1 MKNCVYHVVYGI
13 MVAIILIMIGSAAFR
28 FEGPSIVE
36 ESFDESIDFSA
47 GWLLDNGKTVDLSK
61 IHEMSD
67 LEVYKVFSVYHDVP
81 TDVKEGQYLC
91 FRSKN
96 VFFSVY
102 MDGKLIYEPY
112 VPENRVYTKSPGTRW
127 NYVPISVDD
136 AGKQIEIRISKV
148 YETGS
153 SKIDN
158 LYIAQPARAIMDV
171 IEGKMVA
178 FITCILTLFVGILLM
193 VVDVPINMGSQKNHE
208 LLYLGL
214 FSVSVAM
221 WCLAETH
228 LLQFY
233 LGDSRMMQLVSC
245 CSLMLISIPMTL
257 YIDAAFGF
265 RKRAVVAVMVAFS
278 FLSFVAAMILHFT
291 KVADVHETLHF
302 SHVVLIV
309 SASVLFYAIIRNAFV
324 MGKNATRNA
333 YRILRGVGLSSMSIA
348 TVIDIYRYY
357 VGTSSD
363 TAMFVR
369 IGLLIFIICF
379 GTSSL
384 EKTINA
390 VKLGVQTELVSQLA
404 YRDGLTRIGN
414 RTAFEEHLIE
424 LEEEKDNLSSV
435 GIIMFDVNDL
445 KYVNDSFGHQM
456 GDDMLVVSAKL
467 IEQAFGPIRSDC
479 YRIGGDEFAVILFGD
494 NVVERYERGAM
505 NFRNLIEEYNA
516 NPGKDFRISIA
527 HGFAQYNVEQQG
539 KRLMTIMQQADL
551 AMYENK
557 KKIKESQKPPH
568 EYYQTSVLCAEELL

>member
-61 IHEMSD
+61 LHEMSD

-96 VFFSVY
+96 VFLSVY

-158 LYIAQPARAIMDV
+158 LYIGQPARVIMDV

-178 FITCILTLFVGILLM
+178 FITCILTMFVGILLM

-348 TVIDIYRYY
+348 TVIDIYR
-357 VGTSSD
+357 
-363 TAMFVR
+363 
-369 IGLLIFIICF
+369 
-379 GTSSL
+379 
-384 EKTINA
+384 
-390 VKLGVQTELVSQLA
+390 
-404 YRDGLTRIGN
+404 
-414 RTAFEEHLIE
+414 
-424 LEEEKDNLSSV
+424 
-435 GIIMFDVNDL
+435 
-445 KYVNDSFGHQM
+445 
-456 GDDMLVVSAKL
+456 
-467 IEQAFGPIRSDC
+467 
-479 YRIGGDEFAVILFGD
+479 
-494 NVVERYERGAM
+494 
-505 NFRNLIEEYNA
+505 
-516 NPGKDFRISIA
+516 
-527 HGFAQYNVEQQG
+527 
-539 KRLMTIMQQADL
+539 
-551 AMYENK
+551 
-557 KKIKESQKPPH
+557 
-568 EYYQTSVLCAEELL
+568 